1 MHCHWFSMLESGI
14 VVVGLN
20 ALLCKV
26 ENCEYIDM
34 VNLNALPL
42 LCSVEKGPQN
52 HLLTLLNSSV
62 LGKWLY
68 FSSVLTLLLLQREQV

>member
-1 MHCHWFSMLESGI
+1 MLESGI

-26 ENCEYIDM
+26 ENCEYVNM

-42 LCSVEKGPQN
+42 LYSVEKDPKN

-62 LGKWLY
+62 LGK
-68 FSSVLTLLLLQREQV
+68 